1 MMDGRVFI
9 NAEKHYSGVVGS
21 KFLLIHIYI
30 YCPPGEGS
38 TQSCE
43 ARLPSPWTPILPGRR
58 YSKPV
63 LKSTSYY
70 FNSSKYIFSI

>member
-43 ARLPSPWTPILPGRR
+43 ESSSTAAGGRLRECEIP
-58 YSKPV
+58 
-63 LKSTSYY
+63 
-70 FNSSKYIFSI
+70 